1 MNQSKFHLISAG
13 VNQKWG
19 YAGALRLRIPISELN
34 SPLPIGHGLT
44 CLPGRLCLLH
54 AQAGSSGH
62 GAQAGKGG

>member
-44 CLPGRLCLLH
+44 CLPGR
-54 AQAGSSGH
+54 SSGH